1 METNNKTH
9 FFPSSP
15 IHPFDILVDEL
26 KARGISKKD
35 FAAQLGMKASNFCRM
50 LKTKGSMSSE
60 TAIKLEKLLGIPYSQ
75 WMLFQEEYIK
85 DCVRLNVPLSDEVV
99 KDKSYED
106 IYEKLNSILKP
117 ILERTE
123 RINSFI
129 HNHRSNSNE
138 VLSIEEVNSM
148 ENDIH
153 QLGKTLCKV
162 KL

>member
-1 METNNKTH
+1 MIIEYEK
-9 FFPSSP
+9 FFPSTP

-35 FAAQLGMKASNFCRM
+35 FASQLGMKASNFSRM
-50 LKTKGSMSSE
+50 LKAKSSLSSE

-85 DCVRLNVPLSDEVV
+85 DCIRLNMQPSVEAEKERNYD
-99 KDKSYED
+99 D

-117 ILERTE
+117 IIERADSIRE
-123 RINSFI
+123 FINI
-129 HNHRSNSNE
+129 HHSQYKDE
-138 VLSIEEVNSM
+138 LPMEKVHSIEAEL
-148 ENDIH
+148 H
-153 QLGKTLCKV
+153 QLGKALCKV

>member
-1 METNNKTH
+1 MIIEYEKIS
-9 FFPSSP
+9 PSSP

-35 FAAQLGMKASNFCRM
+35 FAAQLGMKASNFSRM
-50 LKTKGSMSSE
+50 LKAKSSLSSE

-85 DCVRLNVPLSDEVV
+85 DCIRLNVQPSVEAV
-99 KDKSYED
+99 KDRNYDD
-106 IYEKLNSILKP
+106 IFEKLDSILKP
-117 ILERTE
+117 IIERAE
-123 RINSFI
+123 NIRELINI
-129 HNHRSNSNE
+129 HHSQPKDE
-138 VLSIEEVNSM
+138 VPMEKVHSIEA
-148 ENDIH
+148 DLH